1 MFDFLSWLPLIE
13 DLLQIA
19 APIVQA
25 HTTGKANQIAGVV
38 DQATVALQNVT
49 TTLGVNASP
58 QAQQVESAVNTIAP
72 MAEALVQQFTTAS
85 GHTITIAGPVS
96 K

>member
-72 MAEALVQQFTTAS
+72 IVTGIISQVTTAS
-85 GHTITIAGPVS
+85 GHTITVSGPATV
-96 K
+96 